1 MANALL
7 SIKLVADASQ
17 AVSELNK
24 ADAGTSK
31 WSKGIGRASAVA
43 TVGLA
48 AVGAVMLSGVK
59 SAAEDAQGQALLAKS
74 MENAAGASRKQV
86 AATEDWITKTSQAT
100 GVADDDL
107 RPALGSLV
115 RATGDVEKSQKAMS
129 LALDISAA
137 TGKDVGAVSD
147 ALAKGYGGQTTAL
160 GRLVPG
166 LSKAILA
173 SGDMNAITAE
183 LARTT
188 GGSAAASAE
197 TAAGQYK
204 ILTNNLNET
213 KEGIGA
219 ALLPVVTQL
228 ATKMAGLAK
237 IAQDNSGTLTI
248 LLGVFAA
255 LAAIVVTVNAVTK
268 AWTAIQTIA
277 KVATTAWS
285 VANRVL
291 TVTMLGI
298 PIFLIIAAVAALVAI
313 IIVAYKNS
321 DTFRRIV
328 DAAFRAVQAA
338 AAFAWNWIKAN
349 WPLLLAI
356 ITGPIGIAVLVI
368 ARHWDAIKS
377 GASAVIGW
385 FRSSWDALQAII
397 VAPFTAAWS
406 AISGVIAKIRD
417 AVANVTDLIHKIPVP
432 KIPHIPGLNA
442 TGGTATTGAT
452 ATFRGV
458 ARAPAAARGTTGG
471 GGATVNVYGA
481 LDPEAVA
488 RQIGRI
494 LGAHDV
500 RVGRAVVTP

>member
-1 MANALL
+1 
-7 SIKLVADASQ
+7 
-17 AVSELNK
+17 
-24 ADAGTSK
+24 
-31 WSKGIGRASAVA
+31 
-43 TVGLA
+43 
-48 AVGAVMLSGVK
+48 
-59 SAAEDAQGQALLAKS
+59 
-74 MENAAGASRKQV
+74 
-86 AATEDWITKTSQAT
+86 
-100 GVADDDL
+100 
-107 RPALGSLV
+107 
-115 RATGDVEKSQKAMS
+115 
-129 LALDISAA
+129 
-137 TGKDVGAVSD
+137 
-147 ALAKGYGGQTTAL
+147 
-160 GRLVPG
+160 
-166 LSKAILA
+166 
-173 SGDMNAITAE
+173 
-183 LARTT
+183 
-188 GGSAAASAE
+188 
-197 TAAGQYK
+197 
-204 ILTNNLNET
+204 
-213 KEGIGA
+213 
-219 ALLPVVTQL
+219 
-228 ATKMAGLAK
+228 
-237 IAQDNSGTLTI
+237 
-248 LLGVFAA
+248 
-255 LAAIVVTVNAVTK
+255 
-268 AWTAIQTIA
+268 
-277 KVATTAWS
+277 
-285 VANRVL
+285 
-291 TVTMLGI
+291 MLGI